1 MGSGSAPKVAALLVL
16 RLLHRAKFVGPAP
29 LRYVTTTRPPFAAAT
44 RARRAPSIRH
54 GALPMSDPTSPCV
67 GAFHVS
73 PVRTDTNTW
82 SLPPTFFRYT
92 SAPVPSGAIAMS
104 ENRLMSALG
113 PSIDCVV
120 TAAEA
125 AAGRASAA
133 TAVARAARVR
143 RVMRVGLRFCVP
155 CGRRRAGL

>member
-1 MGSGSAPKVAALLVL
+1 MGSASAPNLAALLVL
-16 RLLHRAKFVGPAP
+16 TLLHRAKVVGPAP
-29 LRYVTTTRPPFAAAT
+29 LTYVAPRRRPSAAAP

-54 GALPMSDPTSPCV
+54 GALPMSDPTSTCV
-67 GAFHVS
+67 GAFHVP

-113 PSIDCVV
+113 PSI
-120 TAAEA
+120 
-125 AAGRASAA
+125 
-133 TAVARAARVR
+133 
-143 RVMRVGLRFCVP
+143 
-155 CGRRRAGL
+155 